1 MTHAKAVALVTGGGK
16 GVGAGIARVL
26 CKAGVRVCVNYH
38 SSEALAQKTLDG
50 ITSQGG
56 EAFLYKADVS
66 DRSQIRA
73 MVQATAQRY
82 GGIDILVN
90 NAAMQINR
98 FIRDYDADTF
108 RWLWDINIGGYW
120 RATQECLPYLK
131 CSGSPR
137 IVNISSIHGKRPGV
151 FDAGYSM
158 TKGAIRMFTREA
170 ALELAAHGITVNA
183 VDLGACKIESK
194 TGQFA
199 YKVYWPVEVRGK
211 AMLPLSTIS
220 TPEDVGALVLYL
232 TSPEAGMMTGSG
244 IRLDAGMA
252 LA

>member
-1 MTHAKAVALVTGGGK
+1 MTQKGTVALVTGGGK

-26 CKAGVRVCVNYH
+26 CQAGVRVCIGYH
-38 SSEALAQKTLDG
+38 SSGELARRTLDDILSRG
-50 ITSQGG
+50 D

-73 MVQATAQRY
+73 MVEAAADRY
-82 GGIDILVN
+82 GQIDVLVN

-98 FIRDYDADTF
+98 FIRDYDAATF

-131 CSGSPR
+131 RSEVPR
-137 IVNISSIHGKRPGV
+137 VVNISSIHGKRPGV

-170 ALELAAHGITVNA
+170 ALELAAYGITVNT

-194 TGQFA
+194 TGQYAF
-199 YKVYWPVEVRGK
+199 KVYWPKEARGIPTT
-211 AMLPLSTIS
+211 PLSQIS
-220 TPEDVGALVLYL
+220 TPADVGALVLYL
-232 TSPEAGMMTGSG
+232 ISPEAGMMTGSG
-244 IRLDAGMA
+244 IRLDAGMV
-252 LA
+252 LV

>member
-1 MTHAKAVALVTGGGK
+1 MTHKQTVALVTGGGK
-16 GVGAGIARVL
+16 GVGAGIACML
-26 CKAGVRVCVNYH
+26 CKAGARVCIGYH
-38 SSEALAQKTLDG
+38 SSEAIAQKTLED
-50 ITSQGG
+50 ILSQGG

-66 DRSQIRA
+66 HRPQIRA
-73 MVQATAQRY
+73 MAEATAERY
-82 GGIDILVN
+82 GGIDVLVN

-98 FIRDYDADTF
+98 FIREYDADTF

-131 CSGSPR
+131 QSAAPR

-170 ALELAAHGITVNA
+170 ALELASLGITVNA
-183 VDLGACKIESK
+183 IDLGACKIDSK
-194 TGQFA
+194 TGQHA
-199 YKVYWPVEVRGK
+199 YKIYWPIEVRGN
-211 AMLPLSTIS
+211 AGLPLSNIS

-232 TSPEAGMMTGSG
+232 TSPDAGMMTGSG